1 MDRLIVVVLIAKPND
16 TLTKYGSND
25 AALAKKDLIMKTTLF
40 ERQNVGTIG
49 EHNDDDNGHGMA
61 VMMIMTNVR
70 KSGFK

>member
-1 MDRLIVVVLIAKPND
+1 
-16 TLTKYGSND
+16 
-25 AALAKKDLIMKTTLF
+25 MKTTLF

-70 KSGFK
+70 NKWLQIVIIMMAVIMWSGSRPIM